1 MELKVGLKN
10 EVSEMVVYEKTAK
23 AMGSGLQ
30 PVYATPSMV
39 ALMEKCC
46 CDSVIP
52 YLEEGYATVG
62 TGINIKHLSA
72 TPMERKVR
80 VESVLKEIDRRRLVF
95 DVVAY
100 DEAGKIGEGEHERF
114 IIDTEKFL
122 KKAQEK

>member
-1 MELKVGLKN
+1 MDIKVGVKN
-10 EVSEMVVYEKTAK
+10 KVSERVVYEKTAK

-30 PVYATPSMV
+30 PVYATPCMV

-46 CDSVIP
+46 CESVIP
-52 YLEEGYATVG
+52 YLEEGLATVG
-62 TGINIKHLSA
+62 TAINIKHLSA
-72 TPMERKVR
+72 TPMEREVY
-80 VESVLKEIDRRRLVF
+80 VESVLKEVDRRRLVF
-95 DVVAY
+95 EVTAY